1 VDSRTFKHMYDRNA
15 RRLYNFILWTTG
27 NRSACDDILQTV
39 FMKIWRSA
47 AVPRSEDEQTAW
59 LYTVARN
66 ACIDHF
72 RSTRKFAE
80 YNDTIGVKE
89 ENVEESDDGRTAWRQ
104 VSQLEE
110 TERAVIYL
118 HLKLGYTYAEIG
130 RLMGMTENN
139 ARVKAFRALRKLRDV
154 LIRKGL

>member
-1 VDSRTFKHMYDRNA
+1 MDDRTFNNMYDRNA
-15 RRLYNFILWTTG
+15 RKLYNFILWTTG

-39 FMKIWRSA
+39 FMKVWRSA
-47 AVPRSEDEQTAW
+47 AAPESQEEQTPW
-59 LYTVARN
+59 LYAIARN

-72 RSTRKFAE
+72 RKTRKCTE
-80 YNDTIGVKE
+80 YNDHIGVNA
-89 ENVEESDDGRTAWRQ
+89 ENGDESDDGKMAWRQ
-104 VSQLEE
+104 VSLLEE

-118 HLKLGYTYAEIG
+118 HLKLGYSYAEIG
-130 RLMGMTENN
+130 RLMNMTENN

>member
-1 VDSRTFKHMYDRNA
+1 MYDRNA

-39 FMKIWRSA
+39 FMKTWRSA
-47 AVPRSEDEQTAW
+47 AVPRFEDEQTAW